1 MNAAAARA
9 AVNDAAAAA
18 VADRVD
24 RPASEADDRT
34 PVHLLTGFLG
44 SGKTTLLRR
53 LLADPSLADTAV
65 VINEFGEVG
74 LDQLLVRE
82 VAEDVVLLDSGCLC
96 CSVRDDL
103 VSTLADLHARARR
116 GEIPRYARAIVE
128 TTGLADPA
136 PILQA
141 VMAAREIAPTH
152 RLGRVVT
159 TVDALNG
166 ARTLDAHREARRQ
179 LAMADHVVITK
190 SDLVAPDAARALAT
204 QLARRNPEAEVH
216 IAGGTRFQLDALF
229 ADAACAPRLARAA
242 DDGTRDDDAR
252 LGSNAVLPTHAHAE
266 RSRASAEPSHDG
278 SIGTFTILPGRAL
291 HWNAFVDWLELLL
304 VARGDSILRVKGLLA
319 IEGEPRP
326 LVLQGV
332 QHVLYPPTFLP
343 EWPQGSQQSGWLV
356 FIARDLTRTSIERSL
371 HALLAARG

>member
-1 MNAAAARA
+1 MSGGAAAG
-9 AVNDAAAAA
+9 
-18 VADRVD
+18 RVD
-24 RPASEADDRT
+24 RADVERGGADART

-53 LLADPSLADTAV
+53 LLSDPRFADTAV

-103 VSTLADLHARARR
+103 VSTLAELDARSRR
-116 GEIPRYARAIVE
+116 GDIPRYARAIVE

-141 VMAAREIAPTH
+141 LMAAKEIAPTH
-152 RLGRVVT
+152 RLGCVVT

-179 LAMADHVVITK
+179 LAMADRVVITK
-190 SDLVAPDAARALAT
+190 ADLVAPDASRALAAE
-204 QLARRNPEAEVH
+204 LERRNPEAE
-216 IAGGTRFQLDALF
+216 IAVATHPRFDLGALF
-229 ADAACAPRLARAA
+229 AMPDPALRAVPPAAGAVDEDAHLGSVDVWPPHEHAGARA
-242 DDGTRDDDAR
+242 D
-252 LGSNAVLPTHAHAE
+252 
-266 RSRASAEPSHDG
+266 EPRHDG
-278 SIGTFTILPGRAL
+278 SIGTFTVEPGRAVP
-291 HWNAFVDWLELLL
+291 WDAFVDWLELLL
-304 VARGDSILRVKGLLA
+304 VARGDSVLRVKGLLA
-319 IEGEPRP
+319 VEGERRP

-332 QHVLYPPTFLP
+332 QHVLYPPAFLP
-343 EWPQGSQQSGWLV
+343 EWPAGSPPGGWIV
-356 FIARDLTRTSIERSL
+356 FIARDLTREAIERSL
-371 HALLAARG
+371 RQLLPNSPAPRPSPSV

>member
-1 MNAAAARA
+1 MNAEAAAAT
-9 AVNDAAAAA
+9 
-18 VADRVD
+18 VD
-24 RPASEADDRT
+24 RPAADASDADSRT

-44 SGKTTLLRR
+44 SGKTTLLKR
-53 LLADPSLADTAV
+53 LLADPAFADTAV
-65 VINEFGEVG
+65 VINEFGDVG

-103 VSTLADLHARARR
+103 VSTLADLDARSRR
-116 GEIPRYARAIVE
+116 GDIPRYARAVVE

-141 VMAAREIAPTH
+141 LMAAKEIAPTH

-159 TVDALNG
+159 TFDALNG

-179 LAMADHVVITK
+179 LAMADRVVLTK
-190 SDLVAPDAARALAT
+190 ADLVAPDAARALAA
-204 QLARRNPEAEVH
+204 QVARRNPETEIC
-216 IAGGTRFQLDALF
+216 IAGVPGFEPATLF
-229 ADAACAPRLARAA
+229 GEAGPAWRAAARASDSAA
-242 DDGTRDDDAR
+242 DESH
-252 LGSNAVLPTHAHAE
+252 LGSIATRAPHAHAG
-266 RSRASAEPSHDG
+266 STADEPRSHDG
-278 SIGTFTILPGRAL
+278 SIGTFTVEPGRAL
-291 HWNAFVDWLELLL
+291 PWDAFVEWLELLL

-319 IEGEPRP
+319 IEGDPRP

-343 EWPQGSQQSGWLV
+343 EWPAGSPPGGWIV
-356 FIARDLTRTSIERSL
+356 FIARDLTREAIERSL
-371 HALLAARG
+371 RAALEVPA